1 MLERGKYYHIFN
13 KGFGGQ
19 NIFIYNYDYLHFI
32 DLMNIFLF
40 SVTDVYA
47 YALLGNHFHFAVKI
61 KSIEEVG
68 FLNSEL
74 SKTKDMAL
82 KWKTFS
88 IEEAENIPA
97 RNLKIPDPDY
107 MLQHLFDTYARWFN
121 KKHERKGKLLEKS
134 YKIKEVDNTKYLQ
147 RIVLYIHNNPV
158 KHGFCSHPVEYGWT
172 SYISFV
178 RNQSTRV
185 KKDAVLKLFENYSEF
200 ISLHNKTDD
209 DFFDMD
215 PLIIE

>member
-13 KGFGGQ
+13 KGIDGQ
-19 NIFIYNYDYLHFI
+19 NIFKHAYDYLHFL

-47 YALLGNHFHFAVKI
+47 YALMGNHFHFAVKI
-61 KSIEEVG
+61 KSIEETG
-68 FLNSEL
+68 FLNSEH
-74 SKTKDMAL
+74 SRSKDMAL

-88 IEEAENIPA
+88 VEEAENIPA

-107 MLQHLFDTYARWFN
+107 MLRHLFDTYARWFN

-134 YKIKEVDNTKYLQ
+134 YTIKEVDNTSYLK
-147 RIVLYIHNNPV
+147 RLVLYIHNNPV

-172 SYISFV
+172 SYLSFIN
-178 RNQSTRV
+178 NQTTKL
-185 KKDAVLKLFENYSEF
+185 KKETVLKWFDSF
-200 ISLHNKTDD
+200 SQFKSLHNKTDD
-209 DFFDMD
+209 DFFDID